1 MTTAIDTN
9 VVTALWNNDDALN
22 LRAQAALD
30 TVFGRGRLV
39 VSGVV
44 YAELLAAPARTEE
57 FVDRFLHAAAIDVEW
72 EINERLLRAAG
83 LAFRGYADRRRKQT
97 GAEPRRILADF
108 LVGAHAMLN
117 NYKLLTL
124 DTGMYRAAFPRLELV
139 EV

>member
-22 LRAQAALD
+22 VRAQAALD
-30 TVFGRGRLV
+30 GVFGRGRLV

-72 EINERLLRAAG
+72 EINERLLRVAG
-83 LAFRGYADRRRKQT
+83 FGFRSYAGRPQEKN
-97 GAEPRRILADF
+97 GAD
-108 LVGAHAMLN
+108 
-117 NYKLLTL
+117 
-124 DTGMYRAAFPRLELV
+124 
-139 EV
+139 

>member
-22 LRAQAALD
+22 VRAQAALD
-30 TVFGRGRLV
+30 RVFGRGRLV

-83 LAFRGYADRRRKQT
+83 VAFRGYSDRRGEQS
-97 GAEPRRILADF
+97 GAEPRRILAGF
-108 LVGAHAMLN
+108 LVWTHAKRKK
-117 NYKLLTL
+117 Y
-124 DTGMYRAAFPRLELV
+124 
-139 EV
+139 

>member
-22 LRAQAALD
+22 MRAQAALD
-30 TVFGRGRLV
+30 GVFGRGKLV

-57 FVDRFLHAAAIDVEW
+57 FVDGFLHAAAIDIEW
-72 EINERLLRAAG
+72 EINERLLRTAG
-83 LAFRGYADRRRKQT
+83 LAFRGYAQRRRKRAGT
-97 GAEPRRILADF
+97 EPRGILADF

>member
-9 VVTALWNNDDALN
+9 VVTALWNNDDTLN
-22 LRAQAALD
+22 VRAQAALD
-30 TVFGRGRLV
+30 AVFGRGRLV

-44 YAELLAAPARTEE
+44 YAELLAAPSRTEQ
-57 FVDRFLHAAAIDVEW
+57 FLDRFLEAAGIEVEW
-72 EINERLLRAAG
+72 ELNERLLRAAG
-83 LAFRGYADRRRKQT
+83 LAFRGYAERRRRQT

-117 NYKLLTL
+117 EYRLLTL